1 MLTPVTGIN
10 GRQGLLNEETGKV
23 VIPLKYKSISIQ
35 KYGIVAEC
43 IDNMHSD
50 IFSSDA
56 TPLSTA
62 YTNTLLL
69 EDHLLL
75 TCLGNLC
82 VIMDY
87 SDTSFDTSFVC
98 GDIEADSILFF
109 LGNHK
114 ETHAYTPETKIE
126 DFLSDPTYSEFGAH
140 LENRIALKS
149 SENHLWG
156 VFDRSRKFL
165 HTDFNYPVM
174 VQAKGDQIMVRKDG
188 KPTML

>member
-1 MLTPVTGIN
+1 MLTPVTSGKD
-10 GRQGLLNEETGKV
+10 GRQGILNEETGKV

-82 VIMDY
+82 MIMDY
-87 SDTSFDTSFVC
+87 SNASFVC

-114 ETHAYTPETKIE
+114 ETHAYTPKTKIE
-126 DFLSDPTYSEFGAH
+126 NFLSDPTYSEFGAH

-156 VFDRSRKFL
+156 VFDLSRKLL

-174 VQAKGDQIMVRKDG
+174 VQTKGDQIMVRKDG